1 MTYQMIQSVAVT
13 GDIYQQFISYL
24 LHESDTI
31 LLGTQN
37 RERRLDG
44 VPVSPTLIKQYEEL
58 QMFTILDVKWC
69 QVEPDYLYGKAADVS
84 GLQKKKRIYEK
95 TNSEVLRKVSRYFP
109 YSDAI
114 NESMVKW
121 IEKL

>member
-24 LHESDTI
+24 LHESETI

-44 VPVSPTLIKQYEEL
+44 GSVSPTLIKQYEEL

-84 GLQKKKRIYEK
+84 GLQQLVDLLQVEVSGIRK
-95 TNSEVLRKVSRYFP
+95 TG
-109 YSDAI
+109 
-114 NESMVKW
+114 
-121 IEKL
+121 